1 VAFVALSPAD
11 AFDNA
16 ANSVLTPDGVDVSRR
31 IHSASSVS
39 GTGQQILLQ
48 LVATDKMG
56 LRLRLA
62 FFGKEWFATVDSL

>member
-1 VAFVALSPAD
+1 
-11 AFDNA
+11 
-16 ANSVLTPDGVDVSRR
+16 VLTPDGVDVSRR